1 MVVTQFDSHNQFLQV
16 VLRIRCDSEVA
27 QCQLGMKFGCEP
39 TFEAPSLLR
48 LARLLDIDVVGIS
61 FHVGSGCQDPPV
73 FNRAICHAKNLFD
86 LATDIGFKPYL
97 LDLGGGYPGNKDS
110 SIEKIADVINHALD
124 QYFPS
129 ECHCK
134 KLLIFSQ
141 MQTLKLTTKS

>member
-1 MVVTQFDSHNQFLQV
+1 MKFINEGTFSDRDSIRLTQIYFCMQV

-27 QCQLGMKFGCEP
+27 QCQLGMKFGCDP

-61 FHVGSGCQDPPV
+61 FHVGSGCQEPPV

-97 LDLGGGYPGNKDS
+97 LDLGGGYPGNKDT
-110 SIEKIADVINHALD
+110 SIDKIADVVNHALD
-124 QYFPS
+124 EYFPS
-129 ECHCK
+129 EYYKH
-134 KLLIFSQ
+134 
-141 MQTLKLTTKS
+141 